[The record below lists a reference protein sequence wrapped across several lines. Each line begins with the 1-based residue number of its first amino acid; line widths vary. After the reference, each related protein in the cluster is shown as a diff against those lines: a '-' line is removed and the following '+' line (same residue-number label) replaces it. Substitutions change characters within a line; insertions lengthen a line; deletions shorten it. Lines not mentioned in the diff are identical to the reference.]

1 MARKSNKTA
10 HVLGLITNEKKET
23 LIEAEPKE
31 TAIDTAD
38 TVKTS
43 ETDKSPANFSKPK
56 ASIPILEIASGGSSH
71 LSDAIRQSLIQEVF
85 PDDPEFTLPREGA
98 PSDNAAQPSGDVIN
112 PSASTALPTGDAIA
126 SVVQPSG
133 DTMTPSDSMV
143 QPSED
148 VINPSASV
156 TLPTEDAIASVVQ
169 PAEDV
174 IMPLPDNM
182 REPSWDNFALF
193 DSEANGENF
202 ALPDNMAQPTEDV
215 MNPSASTAL
224 PTEDVMN
231 PSAPITEQVA
241 LEDSSLEE
249 ATNLSIE
256 SEQKNASIQKEIQTA
271 LEDFFQA
278 SEAEPIIEDSNH
290 SEMLDIS
297 TPKPKK
303 VSVVTDFQ
311 PSDFSIPT
319 SPLENILMHPDFK
332 YAYIN
337 IAEKAVTEKVLE
349 YMKRF
354 NMCTCDRCVV
364 DTIALA
370 LTHLPAKYIVTS
382 REDSF
387 ALMNYY
393 TLKYNISIISELTKA
408 CMVVSENPHHDK

>member
-10 HVLGLITNEKKET
+10 HVLGLITNEKKEAP
-23 LIEAEPKE
+23 IEEESIE
-31 TAIDTAD
+31 TAIETTDAT
-38 TVKTS
+38 KTS
-43 ETDKSPANFSKPK
+43 DTDKQPANFSKPK
-56 ASIPILEIASGGSSH
+56 PSIPILEIASGGSSH
-71 LSDAIRQSLIQEVF
+71 LSDAIRQNLIQEVF
-85 PDDPEFTLPREGA
+85 PNDPEFALPKEYI
-98 PSDNAAQPSGDVIN
+98 PSDTMAEPSRDVITPSNNVTEHSGDV
-112 PSASTALPTGDAIA
+112 
-126 SVVQPSG
+126 V
-133 DTMTPSDSMV
+133 TPSNNV
-143 QPSED
+143 TEHSED
-148 VINPSASV
+148 IIP
-156 TLPTEDAIASVVQ
+156 
-169 PAEDV
+169 
-174 IMPLPDNM
+174 PDNNVT
-182 REPSWDNFALF
+182 EH
-193 DSEANGENF
+193 SEDIIP
-202 ALPDNMAQPTEDV
+202 PDNSVAEQSEVVVPPAT
-215 MNPSASTAL
+215 L
-224 PTEDVMN
+224 K
-231 PSAPITEQVA
+231 TEQKT
-241 LEDSSLEE
+241 LESSSSLVE

-256 SEQKNASIQKEIQTA
+256 NELKNSSVQKEIQTA
-271 LEDFFQA
+271 LENLFQD
-278 SEAEPIIEDSNH
+278 SNTNPMIEELLEDSNH